1 MCLVIPWE
9 FSALPGLEAEEV
21 ARRVVL
27 RRRGRA
33 GNAGHI
39 SWDHQQQPRTVFV
52 CVCGHLG
59 GPNTVL
65 TPNVLLWVQTP
76 GQPTA
81 PEEGGGWA
89 GQQGLG
95 TRGPLKDWGCWGMLR
110 AGPLPWEASVELEI
124 SKAGLGAL

>member
-33 GNAGHI
+33 GSAGHI

-81 PEEGGGWA
+81 PEEGVA
-89 GQQGLG
+89 GQGSRAWGQGD
-95 TRGPLKDWGCWGMLR
+95 P
-110 AGPLPWEASVELEI
+110 
-124 SKAGLGAL
+124 